1 MLKKAYK
8 LAGTKIYQPRRL
20 AKDQSNQAWKNNCH
34 TLLRRHGPDWPSS
47 QPLFLLHLHSGILLQ

>member
-1 MLKKAYK
+1 MQQEKKCPNITWACTIQIMLKKAYK

-34 TLLRRHGPDWPSS
+34 TLLRRHGPD
-47 QPLFLLHLHSGILLQ
+47 